1 MILAA
6 YLPATSLLPPLPSKR
21 NIQFTDIC
29 PSTYALRSSPRFISS
44 FRCRCG
50 SEFEKEAAD
59 EINEGFSA
67 LPPDI
72 PWEEGSTW
80 STFAI
85 YMFSLHIPLGI
96 GGLSLAAYVLQKP
109 VLDPE
114 TATVSLLIV
123 QILELVGTLLLLN
136 NAASHEHQ
144 LLNYFQVQRSDNH
157 RNWVLASVSGFGFL
171 ILLMFLTSL
180 VAGQLD
186 LSTAAEDPTVKQILQ
201 SSNTSKALC
210 AIVYCITTPL
220 LEEVVYRRFLLT
232 SLASRTNWQQ
242 AVILSSA
249 AFSAAHFSAENFV
262 QLFIVGCVLGCCY
275 TWSGKLSSSI
285 AVHALYNATILIMT
299 TFLP

>member
-1 MILAA
+1 MR
-6 YLPATSLLPPLPSKR
+6 LL
-21 NIQFTDIC
+21 
-29 PSTYALRSSPRFISS
+29 
-44 FRCRCG
+44 
-50 SEFEKEAAD
+50 SEQ
-59 EINEGFSA
+59 GFSA
-67 LPPDI
+67 LSPDI
-72 PWEEGSTW
+72 PWEEGSVW
-80 STFAI
+80 STFAV
-85 YMFSLHIPLGI
+85 YMFTLHIPLGM
-96 GGLSLAAYVLQKP
+96 GGLSLAASVLQKP

-136 NAASHEHQ
+136 NAASPEHK

-157 RNWVLASVSGFGFL
+157 RSWMLASASGFGFL

-186 LSTAAEDPTVKQILQ
+186 LSTAAENPTVKQILQ

-220 LEEVVYRRFLLT
+220 LEELVYRRFLLT

-249 AFSAAHFSAENFV
+249 AFSAAHFSTENFV